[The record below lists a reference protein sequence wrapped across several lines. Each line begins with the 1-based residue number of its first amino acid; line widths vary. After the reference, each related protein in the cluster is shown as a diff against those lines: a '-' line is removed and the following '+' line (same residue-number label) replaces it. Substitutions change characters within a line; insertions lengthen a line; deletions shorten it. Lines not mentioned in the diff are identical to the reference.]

1 MTTDNIEKPPR
12 IFERPHQFV
21 VIGLGNFG
29 LSVARTL
36 VEAGYEVLAIDA
48 DPQRIQNVVDEKMV
62 THAVVADVT
71 NQNSLKDAGVD
82 SSYDCGV
89 LSISSDLAASIIA
102 TLLLKQLGVNQV
114 IAKAADKVHG
124 QVLQMIG
131 ADKIVYP
138 EEELG
143 ERIARS
149 LMSGYTLDY
158 LGLPGDFSILEM
170 YPPEKFIGKTLSEL
184 NLRAEFETNIIAV
197 KEGEKVFLPHA
208 ETKVSENM
216 TLIVIIHN
224 DMREKL
230 LGI

>member
-1 MTTDNIEKPPR
+1 VAAEQVEERKNR
-12 IFERPHQFV
+12 IIERPHQFV

-36 VEAGYEVLAIDA
+36 VGAGYEVLAIDA
-48 DPQRIQNVVDEKMV
+48 DPQRVQNVVDEKIV

-71 NQNSLKDAGVD
+71 NQNSLRDAGVD
-82 SSYDCGV
+82 ASYDCGI
-89 LSISSDLAASIIA
+89 LSISGNLAASILA
-102 TLLLKQLGVNQV
+102 TLLLKQLGVKQV

-131 ADKIVYP
+131 ADKIVFP

-170 YPPEKFIGKTLSEL
+170 YPPEKWLRKTLSEL
-184 NLRAEFETNIIAV
+184 SLRAEYETNIIAV
-197 KEGEKVFLPHA
+197 KEGEEVFLPHA
-208 ETKVSENM
+208 ETRINENQ

-230 LGI
+230 GV